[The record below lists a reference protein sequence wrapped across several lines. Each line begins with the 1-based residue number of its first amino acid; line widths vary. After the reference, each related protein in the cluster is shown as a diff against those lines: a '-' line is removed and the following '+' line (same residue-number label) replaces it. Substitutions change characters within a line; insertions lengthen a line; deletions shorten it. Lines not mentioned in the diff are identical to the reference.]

1 MTDETCYDKF
11 AVQSR
16 ATKRYVKRVL
26 AGKMPGFTMV
36 ANGNLKQIKHEN
48 SYAFH
53 FVVLISIYFKYLTHR
68 MDIDRMYVCIGSTCF
83 FTASGADLFMART
96 H

>member
-68 MDIDRMYVCIGSTCF
+68 MDIDRSSEAGSF
-83 FTASGADLFMART
+83 WQSFAKMQLYAVEV
-96 H
+96 